1 MHGAVVAGLGA
12 AFGLPVNQA
21 TDRAAAREALQKM
34 ITSRPLTALL
44 ATTIAAVVFA
54 SAAGSARAQSACNLP
69 ESTVAARTPT
79 DVDAAA
85 VKACVDGNAPGL
97 KGDYDAIRAARQA
110 ILTPLRG
117 QNVSVFFRLAYS
129 DSLRP
134 VITPLVKNPSD
145 DIAINA
151 IRIAGEIG
159 TTDGAQLCVLALDDP
174 RAGVRMMGASGL
186 ARTFSVLWTTP
197 TIQPVPFAQIEG
209 RLAAALGREKDPE
222 VLDGFA
228 MAYESAMQIP
238 GGIVPDAQNV
248 SLRSAATGFGAI
260 VRQKNLD
267 PAAVPA
273 LLRASKSIL
282 DTLTQAAG
290 GVKPPNDTLREA
302 GGLGGDLLAYA
313 LRRLRAGEVSEAD
326 RQQLAVLVGQAQ
338 NLVSIS
344 GTLLD
349 LPPKAYTLNKQVA
362 DGNDQKYSQDVMNV
376 IGGEGDLVKPP
387 FSQKR
392 ERFLAP

>member
-1 MHGAVVAGLGA
+1 MTLA
-12 AFGLPVNQA
+12 AWA
-21 TDRAAAREALQKM
+21 
-34 ITSRPLTALL
+34 
-44 ATTIAAVVFA
+44 FA
-54 SAAGSARAQSACNLP
+54 SAAATACAQGTCNLP

-209 RLAAALGREKDPE
+209 RLAAALAREKDPE

-238 GGIVPDAQNV
+238 SAIPEAQNIAI
-248 SLRSAATGFGAI
+248 RSVATRFGEI
-260 VRQKNLD
+260 VRQKQVD
-267 PAAVPA
+267 PSAVPA
-273 LLRASKSIL
+273 LLRASKSVL
-282 DTLTQAAG
+282 DTLTQPAG
-290 GVKPPNDTLREA
+290 GGKPANDTLREA
-302 GGLGGDLLAYA
+302 GGFGGDLMGYA
-313 LRRLRAGEVSEAD
+313 LRRLRAGETGDAE
-326 RQQLAVLVGQAQ
+326 RQQLSVLVGQAQ
-338 NLVSIS
+338 NLVSVS
-344 GTLLD
+344 GTLLG
-349 LPPKAYTLNKQVA
+349 LPPKSYTLNKQVA
-362 DGNDQKYSQDVMNV
+362 DDNDQKYFQDVMNV

-387 FSQKR
+387 FGHKK